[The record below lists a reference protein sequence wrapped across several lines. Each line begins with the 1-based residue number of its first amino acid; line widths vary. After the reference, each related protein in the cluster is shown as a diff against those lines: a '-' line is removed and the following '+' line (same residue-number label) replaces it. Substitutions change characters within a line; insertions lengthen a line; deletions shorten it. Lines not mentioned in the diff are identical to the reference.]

1 MPVSALALSLLL
13 AGAAPQ
19 ALGNDGLTTA
29 IREAR
34 ETPDNHGQ
42 ALSGRRFKL
51 VLPVVYGDRQ
61 NLKTYKS
68 PARWRYD
75 RKKQEL
81 EVTVGLGQISAQN
94 YDQFDAQG
102 LAQLPD
108 LQTTYFHVE
117 ERKIQTT
124 FEKRVTPEGGGMNT
138 VGVASEAGMRS
149 LGVSYGLATPYPEAG
164 AAGLPAG
171 FKPLMISRVNMDPIG
186 AKQAV
191 DGMVVVVEG
200 EIVTLAN
207 GGPLICGQ
215 FKGALQAENITGDKL
230 NFLSDNQ
237 CFVTANIDRVSVY
250 GGKTSGGNTPLI
262 KRWGE

>member
-1 MPVSALALSLLL
+1 MSVSALALSLLL

-19 ALGNDGLTTA
+19 TLSNGDLTNA

-34 ETPDNHGQ
+34 ETPDSHGQ
-42 ALSGRRFKL
+42 ALAGRRFKL

-68 PARWRYD
+68 PARWRYN

-94 YDQFDAQG
+94 YDQFDEQG
-102 LAQLPD
+102 LSELPD

-117 ERKIQTT
+117 ERKVQAS
-124 FEKRVTPEGGGMNT
+124 FVKRVVPDEDRMNA
-138 VGVASEAGMRS
+138 VGTSSEAGMRS
-149 LGVSYGLATPYPEAG
+149 LGVSYGLATPYPQTD
-164 AAGLPAG
+164 AAGLPSG
-171 FKPLMISRVNMDPIG
+171 FKPLMISRVHMDPIG
-186 AKQAV
+186 VKQAV

-200 EIVTLAN
+200 EIVPLAN

-215 FKGALQAENITGDKL
+215 FKGLLLAENITGDKL

-237 CFVTANIDRVSVY
+237 CFVTSKIDRVSVY
-250 GGKTSGGNTPLI
+250 GGKTSGGKTPLI
-262 KRWGE
+262 KRWGK